1 MQSQARRPAPGGL
14 NLVDTLD
21 LPSATIPEPLAGLVA
36 DTSVGLARS
45 IVALHQDEALNRACT
60 EAALAYVAERLS
72 EERVDA
78 LIRRAVDPTA

>member
-45 IVALHQDEALNRACT
+45 IAALHQDEALNRACT
-60 EAALAYVAERLS
+60 EVALAAEAERLS
-72 EERVDA
+72 EARVDS
-78 LIRRAVDPTA
+78 LLQAVVE